1 MKKLFKFLSLAL
13 ASISLLLPSAYALKP
28 IDESVLEEMIKD
40 PTVINAYA
48 EEAHREYKQLKS
60 EGKLDEL
67 TTLKI
72 EIASAVEKLAKKDAE
87 YNKPVGGVRRHGY
100 RDSSII
106 YVSKLSACFALNLY
120 KLFAPS
126 SEEKFTLE
134 ELGEGSILFP
144 IEYIRNGS
152 PLKICLIEKVKGYVI
167 CSFDIE

>member
-13 ASISLLLPSAYALKP
+13 ASISLLLPSASALKP

-67 TTLKI
+67 ATLKI
-72 EIASAVEKLAKKDAE
+72 EIASAVEKLGKKDAE

-100 RDSSII
+100 YDSGIV

-120 KLFAPS
+120 KLFEPS

-134 ELGEGSILFP
+134 KLGEGYTSSSIK
-144 IEYIRNGS
+144 YIRKGY
-152 PLKICLIEKVKGYVI
+152 PLRIYLTENVKGYVI
-167 CSFDIE
+167 CSFYIE